1 MITNLPYTINV
12 LAYQLQLFL
21 DSISGSAGAF
31 FYGCICMYIV
41 SLEFIK
47 RYPLEQHE
55 QNDIIQWIKYK
66 DFNIKKKNAIKIMW
80 AIKKE

>member
-1 MITNLPYTINV
+1 MYSHTNYNYFSTRFRAV
-12 LAYQLQLFL
+12 LALFFM
-21 DSISGSAGAF
+21 DV
-31 FYGCICMYIV
+31 CMYIV

-66 DFNIKKKNAIKIMW
+66 DFNIKKKCDKNYVSDQKRVMNLGN
-80 AIKKE
+80 